1 LVDRY
6 RLDALSILTRLEEG
20 KALFLDREYNRSFG
34 RYSPHERDTLVS
46 LVRGVVKFRK
56 KLDGVARAYLPKWE
70 KLPPFVRN
78 TLRLGIF
85 QLLFHTHVP
94 SFAVVHEWV
103 EAIKPFQGTAFVS
116 LVNAVLRNVERN
128 LKEHRDDASLWG
140 VDLPPW
146 LEREWQ
152 EMIGEEDLQDLRRS
166 LALPPPLFVR
176 VNTLKTRVRDLE
188 DFLTQRGIESEK
200 TVLPGALRVF
210 SSYSDLLGLR
220 EHAQWL
226 FYPQDLGSQV
236 VGHLFGPSPGE
247 KVVDACCGVG
257 GKSFLMAQ
265 LMENRGLVR
274 AWDKSKRRIGALLRI
289 AQKSGISIIRPEVL
303 DCLTIPPVYFETADR
318 LLLDAPCSNLGTIRR
333 NPEVLWKVSKEE
345 AQRVARKQLE
355 LLLSVFQVVKK
366 GGVMV
371 YSVCTLTREETI
383 SVVEAFEKAKGRAV
397 VRITLSLEDFGV
409 HSEKEGW
416 VFLWPHRLEC
426 DGFFVAAWRKKG

>member
-1 LVDRY
+1 MVDRY
-6 RLDALSILTRLEEG
+6 RLNALSILTRLEEG

-34 RYSPHERDTLVS
+34 KYSLHERDTLVS

-56 KLDGVARAYLPKWE
+56 SLDGVARAYLPKWE
-70 KLPPFVRN
+70 KLPSLVHN
-78 TLRLGIF
+78 ALRLGIF

-94 SFAVVHEWV
+94 PFAVVHEWV
-103 EAIKPFQGTAFVS
+103 EAIKSLQGTAFVP

-128 LKEHRDDASLWG
+128 LKEHRENASLWG

-152 EMIGEEDLQDLRRS
+152 EILGDEDLWDLKRS
-166 LALPPPLFVR
+166 LALPPSLFVR
-176 VNTLKTRVRDLE
+176 VNTLKTKERDLE
-188 DFLTQRGIESEK
+188 SLFFRWRIQSEK

-210 SSYSDLLGLR
+210 SSYSGLLSLPEEVQG
-220 EHAQWL
+220 L
-226 FYPQDLGSQV
+226 FYPQDLGSQM
-236 VGHLFGPSPGE
+236 VGHLFGPLPGE

-257 GKSFLMAQ
+257 GKSFLIAQ

-274 AWDKSKRRIGALLRI
+274 AWDRSKRRIGTLLRI
-289 AQKSGISIIRPEVL
+289 AQKSGISIIQPEVL
-303 DCLTIPPVYFETADR
+303 DCLAIPSVYFETADR

-333 NPEVLWKVSKEE
+333 NPEVLWRVNEE
-345 AQRVARKQLE
+345 EVRKLAKKQLE
-355 LLLSVFQVVKK
+355 LLFSVFQVVKK

-383 SVVEAFEKAKGRAV
+383 SVVEAFERVKGQAV
-397 VRITLSLEDFGV
+397 TRLTLSLGDFGV

-416 VFLWPHRLEC
+416 AFLWPHCLGC
-426 DGFFVAAWRKKG
+426 DGFFVVAWRKRE